1 MKKENS
7 KESTMK
13 PFEAGDIFLGC
24 TYLNDKVDDHKGD
37 GRILQYNKNLEPK
50 GVLWTVGTEHLVIG
64 LTIDPDGVLW
74 GFDMHN
80 HIVVRVSPDGQQ
92 MPNHNFGDRAFSN
105 ATFDKEGNIYL
116 GECLVGNTPY
126 PGSFMKRL
134 PGLDLVGYAN
144 IHKFNADLELVDVF
158 DVAYSPEFHQFKGVT
173 HTTMHPS
180 EEYITYTTEI
190 GKKVMRY
197 DIIHREQMEDLVV
210 LPGDLTDQVVAI
222 AVNYLPDGRLLHSRG
237 DYIEILDE
245 EGSVIQTINLKE
257 HGWGIAQITPSS
269 DGVHFFTANIFS
281 GIMLKVRLDNGE
293 VVGSIDTGFAAPKRS
308 FAGIAEYSL

>member
-24 TYLNDKVDDHKGD
+24 TYLNDEVDDHKGD

-80 HIVVRVSPDGQQ
+80 HIVIRVSPDGQQ

-257 HGWGIAQITPSS
+257 HGWGIAQVTPSS

-308 FAGIAEYSL
+308 FAGVAEYSL

>member
-1 MKKENS
+1 MKKEN
-7 KESTMK
+7 TMK
-13 PFEAGDIFLGC
+13 PFEDGDIFLGC
-24 TYLNDKVDDHKGD
+24 TYLNDEVDDHKGD
-37 GRILQYNKNLEPK
+37 GRILQYTKNLEPK
-50 GVLWTVGTEHLVIG
+50 GVLWTKGTEHLVIG
-64 LTIDPDGVLW
+64 LTIARQGVLW

-80 HIVVRVSPDGQQ
+80 PIVVSVSPAGQQ
-92 MPNHNFGDRAFSN
+92 MPNHDFGDRAFSN
-105 ATFDKEGNIYL
+105 ATFDNQGNIYL
-116 GECLVGNTPY
+116 GECLVGNTTY
-126 PGSFMKRL
+126 PGSYMKRL

-180 EEYITYTTEI
+180 KEYITYTTEI

-197 DIIHREQMEDLVV
+197 DIVNGEQMEDLVV

-245 EGSVIQTINLKE
+245 EGMVIQSIDLEE
-257 HGWGIAQITPSS
+257 HGWGIAQVTPSS
-269 DGVHFFTANIFS
+269 DGEHFFTANIFS
-281 GIMLKVRLDNGE
+281 GVMLKVRLDDGE
-293 VVGSIDTGFAAPKRS
+293 VVGSIDTGFAVPKRS

>member
-1 MKKENS
+1 
-7 KESTMK
+7 
-13 PFEAGDIFLGC
+13 
-24 TYLNDKVDDHKGD
+24 
-37 GRILQYNKNLEPK
+37 
-50 GVLWTVGTEHLVIG
+50 
-64 LTIDPDGVLW
+64 
-74 GFDMHN
+74 
-80 HIVVRVSPDGQQ
+80 
-92 MPNHNFGDRAFSN
+92 
-105 ATFDKEGNIYL
+105 
-116 GECLVGNTPY
+116 
-126 PGSFMKRL
+126 MKRL

-144 IHKFNADLELVDVF
+144 IHKFNEDLELVDVF

-245 EGSVIQTINLKE
+245 KGSVIQTIDLKE
-257 HGWGIAQITPSS
+257 HGWGIAQVTPSS

-308 FAGIAEYSL
+308 FAGVAEYSL

>member
-24 TYLNDKVDDHKGD
+24 TYLNDEVDDHKGD
-37 GRILQYNKNLEPK
+37 GRILQYTNNLEPK
-50 GVLWTVGTEHLVIG
+50 GVLWTEGTEHLVIG
-64 LTIDPDGVLW
+64 LTIDPNGVLW

-80 HIVVRVSPDGQQ
+80 HIVVRVSPDGRQ
-92 MPNHNFGDRAFSN
+92 MPNHDFGDRAFSN

-245 EGSVIQTINLKE
+245 KGSVIQTIDLKE
-257 HGWGIAQITPSS
+257 HGWGIAQVTPSS

-308 FAGIAEYSL
+308 FAGVAEYSL

>member
-24 TYLNDKVDDHKGD
+24 TYLNDEVDDHKGD
-37 GRILQYNKNLEPK
+37 GRILQYTNNLEPK
-50 GVLWTVGTEHLVIG
+50 GVLWTEGTEHLVIG

-80 HIVVRVSPDGQQ
+80 HIVVRVSPDGRQ
-92 MPNHNFGDRAFSN
+92 MPNHDFGDRAFSN

-197 DIIHREQMEDLVV
+197 DIIHQEQMEDLVV

-245 EGSVIQTINLKE
+245 KGSVIQTIDLKE
-257 HGWGIAQITPSS
+257 HGWGIAQVTPSS

-281 GIMLKVRLDNGE
+281 GILLKVRLDNGE

-308 FAGIAEYSL
+308 FAGVAEYSL

>member
-24 TYLNDKVDDHKGD
+24 TYLNDEVDDHKGD
-37 GRILQYNKNLEPK
+37 GRILQYTNNLEPK
-50 GVLWTVGTEHLVIG
+50 GVLWTEGTEHLVIG

-80 HIVVRVSPDGQQ
+80 HIVVRVSPDGRQ
-92 MPNHNFGDRAFSN
+92 MPNHDFGDRAFSN

-245 EGSVIQTINLKE
+245 KGSVIQTIDLKE
-257 HGWGIAQITPSS
+257 HGWGIAQVTPSS

-308 FAGIAEYSL
+308 FAGIAEY

>member
-24 TYLNDKVDDHKGD
+24 TYLNDEVDDHKGD

-50 GVLWTVGTEHLVIG
+50 GILWTVGTEHLVIG
-64 LTIDPDGVLW
+64 LTIGPDGVLW

-92 MPNHNFGDRAFSN
+92 MPNHDFGDRAFSN

-180 EEYITYTTEI
+180 KQYITYTTEI

-197 DIIHREQMEDLVV
+197 DIVNREQMDDLVV

-245 EGSVIQTINLKE
+245 EGIVIQTLDLKE
-257 HGWGIAQITPSS
+257 HGWGIAQVTPSS

-281 GIMLKVRLDNGE
+281 GIMLKVRLDDGE
-293 VVGSIDTGFAAPKRS
+293 VVGSIDTGFAVPKRS
-308 FAGIAEYSL
+308 FAGVAEYSL

>member
-24 TYLNDKVDDHKGD
+24 TYLNDEVDDHKGD
-37 GRILQYNKNLEPK
+37 GRILQYTNNLEPK
-50 GVLWTVGTEHLVIG
+50 GVLWTEGTEHLVIG

-80 HIVVRVSPDGQQ
+80 HIVVRVSPDGRQ
-92 MPNHNFGDRAFSN
+92 MPNHDFGDRAFSN

-245 EGSVIQTINLKE
+245 KGSVIQTIDLKE
-257 HGWGIAQITPSS
+257 HGWGIAQVTPSS

-308 FAGIAEYSL
+308 FAGVAEYSL

>member
-24 TYLNDKVDDHKGD
+24 TYLNDEVDDHKGD
-37 GRILQYNKNLEPK
+37 GRILQYTNNLEPK
-50 GVLWTVGTEHLVIG
+50 GVLWTEGTEHLVIG

-80 HIVVRVSPDGQQ
+80 HIVVRVSPDGRQ
-92 MPNHNFGDRAFSN
+92 MPSHDFGDRAFSN

-245 EGSVIQTINLKE
+245 KGSVIQTIDLKE
-257 HGWGIAQITPSS
+257 HGWGIAQVTPSS

-308 FAGIAEYSL
+308 FAGVAEYSL

>member
-24 TYLNDKVDDHKGD
+24 TYLNDEVDDHKGD

-50 GVLWTVGTEHLVIG
+50 GILWTVGTEHLVIG

-92 MPNHNFGDRAFSN
+92 MPNHDFGDRAFSN

>member
-24 TYLNDKVDDHKGD
+24 TYLNDEVDDHKGD

-50 GVLWTVGTEHLVIG
+50 GILWTVGTEHLVIG
-64 LTIDPDGVLW
+64 LTIGPDGVLW

-92 MPNHNFGDRAFSN
+92 MPNHDFGDRAFSN

-245 EGSVIQTINLKE
+245 KGSVIQTIDLKE
-257 HGWGIAQITPSS
+257 HGWGIAQVTPSS

-308 FAGIAEYSL
+308 FAGVAEYSL

>member
-24 TYLNDKVDDHKGD
+24 TYLNDEVDDHKGD

-50 GVLWTVGTEHLVIG
+50 GILWTVGTEHLVIG
-64 LTIDPDGVLW
+64 LTIGPDGVLW

-92 MPNHNFGDRAFSN
+92 MPNHDFGDRAFSN

-293 VVGSIDTGFAAPKRS
+293 VVGSIDTGFAVPKRS
-308 FAGIAEYSL
+308 FAGVAEYSL

>member
-1 MKKENS
+1 
-7 KESTMK
+7 
-13 PFEAGDIFLGC
+13 
-24 TYLNDKVDDHKGD
+24 
-37 GRILQYNKNLEPK
+37 
-50 GVLWTVGTEHLVIG
+50 
-64 LTIDPDGVLW
+64 
-74 GFDMHN
+74 
-80 HIVVRVSPDGQQ
+80 
-92 MPNHNFGDRAFSN
+92 
-105 ATFDKEGNIYL
+105 
-116 GECLVGNTPY
+116 
-126 PGSFMKRL
+126 MKRL

-180 EEYITYTTEI
+180 KQYITYTTEI

-197 DIIHREQMEDLVV
+197 DIVNREQMDDLVI

-245 EGSVIQTINLKE
+245 EGIVIQTLDLKE
-257 HGWGIAQITPSS
+257 HGGWGIAQVTPSS

-281 GIMLKVRLDNGE
+281 GIMLKVRLDDGE
-293 VVGSIDTGFAAPKRS
+293 VVGSIDTGFAAQR
-308 FAGIAEYSL
+308 GVLQV

>member
-24 TYLNDKVDDHKGD
+24 TYLNDEVDDHKGD

-50 GVLWTVGTEHLVIG
+50 GILWTVGTEHLVIG
-64 LTIDPDGVLW
+64 LTIGPDGVLW

-92 MPNHNFGDRAFSN
+92 MPNHDFGDRAFSN

-308 FAGIAEYSL
+308 FAGIAEYWL